1 MPLSGKSLVSILD
14 LTPEDITRV
23 FQVAEELRRLL
34 KRGKK
39 LNAAEG
45 RVMATV
51 FMEPSTRTRL
61 SFQSAMLKLGGSI
74 LDFGEVERTSIVKG
88 ETLADTIRMVDSYL
102 IDLIVLRHP
111 GEGAS
116 KLAAEVASVPVI
128 NAGDGSREHPTQTLL
143 DLYTIWRELGRVS
156 SLKVGV
162 MGDLKYGR
170 TPSSLCYGLSLFPGN
185 EVYLI
190 SPPELRMRP
199 EVLETVKGK
208 LRWEEVRDLSQVI
221 GELDVLYIT
230 RIQKERFPDPYEYE
244 RVKGSYMLKPSD
256 LEKAK
261 PELIVLHPLPRTE
274 ELPPQV
280 DETRHAKYFD
290 QAKNGLYI
298 RAALIAEILELR
310 W

>member
-1 MPLSGKSLVSILD
+1 MPLSGRSLVSILD
-14 LTPEDITRV
+14 LTSDDIKHV
-23 FQVAEELRRLL
+23 FQAAEKLRSLL
-34 KRGKK
+34 NRGSK
-39 LNAAEG
+39 LSIAEG

-88 ETLADTIRMVDSYL
+88 ETLVDTIRIVDSYL
-102 IDLIVLRHP
+102 VDLIVLRHP

-116 KLAAEVASVPVI
+116 KLAAEIASVPVI

-143 DLYTIWRELGRVS
+143 DLYTIWKELGRVS
-156 SLKVGV
+156 NLKIGV

-185 EVYLI
+185 KVYLI

-199 EVLETVKGK
+199 EVLETVKGR
-208 LRWEEVRDLSQVI
+208 LDWEEVRDLSQVI
-221 GELDVLYIT
+221 EELDVLYVT

-244 RVKGSYMLKPSD
+244 KVKGSYVLKLSD

-274 ELPPQV
+274 ELPPQI
-280 DETRHAKYFD
+280 DATKHAKYFK

-298 RAALIAEILELR
+298 RAALIAEILDLR